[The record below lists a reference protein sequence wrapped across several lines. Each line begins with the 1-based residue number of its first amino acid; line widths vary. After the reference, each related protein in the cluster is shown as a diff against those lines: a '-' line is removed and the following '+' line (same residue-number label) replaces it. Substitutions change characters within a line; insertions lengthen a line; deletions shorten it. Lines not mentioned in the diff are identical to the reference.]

1 MTVVTGKCK
10 SKESY
15 VGSGCLLRAT
25 NYWRVREKTE
35 HAIK

>member
-15 VGSGCLLRAT
+15 VGSRLF
-25 NYWRVREKTE
+25 
-35 HAIK
+35 I